1 MNIIFA
7 GQSAAVKMFFLL
19 MKELKKDLSLDKTG
33 FYVSHSLYF
42 DSFSKNYP
50 DINDYPLLKEWDITK
65 KAKSTKV
72 NYELLGK
79 YEKQIGDPFLWGP
92 LVGDRRI
99 YLGKNCELHQNY
111 KPRFSHKEM
120 LKILQTALLEI
131 EGMLDTIKPDVIIS
145 YAPVTFGDYLF
156 YLFAKTRNIQ
166 FLNIRSIKIDNFVR
180 VSKNLFGV
188 PATIFSTFNQ
198 YENNDNAPD
207 SWQQKAEVFVN
218 NAQKNKIIY
227 EGTILSKNKNNGKDG
242 LIKLIDLFRDECKYL
257 FSESRKDN
265 HVNGCFFPRL
275 YQHFIKPLKIKYVD
289 AYMKNKYLNEKD
301 LNGLEYAFFPL
312 HTEPEVSL
320 SVYSKHLMNQIETIR
335 LISWNLPV
343 CMKLVIKEHPVS
355 IGKRPLSY
363 YKKLLEIPN
372 VLLVNPKIS
381 SDVIIKNSKIVTT
394 ISSSVAFESI
404 LQRIP
409 AITLGDLNECPFSI
423 LPDTMIR
430 NVHDITQIGKNID
443 ELLRNYSFNKKSLIN
458 YVAASMK
465 ESVAVNYYNNLLE
478 RPGIAGNKGD
488 EPERQK
494 DYETLSR
501 YLSKI
506 INQK

>member
-1 MNIIFA
+1 MN
-7 GQSAAVKMFFLL
+7 
-19 MKELKKDLSLDKTG
+19 E
-33 FYVSHSLYF
+33 
-42 DSFSKNYP
+42 
-50 DINDYPLLKEWDITK
+50 
-65 KAKSTKV
+65 
-72 NYELLGK
+72 
-79 YEKQIGDPFLWGP
+79 
-92 LVGDRRI
+92 
-99 YLGKNCELHQNY
+99 
-111 KPRFSHKEM
+111 
-120 LKILQTALLEI
+120 
-131 EGMLDTIKPDVIIS
+131 
-145 YAPVTFGDYLF
+145 
-156 YLFAKTRNIQ
+156 
-166 FLNIRSIKIDNFVR
+166 
-180 VSKNLFGV
+180 
-188 PATIFSTFNQ
+188 
-198 YENNDNAPD
+198 
-207 SWQQKAEVFVN
+207 
-218 NAQKNKIIY
+218 
-227 EGTILSKNKNNGKDG
+227 
-242 LIKLIDLFRDECKYL
+242 
-257 FSESRKDN
+257 
-265 HVNGCFFPRL
+265 
-275 YQHFIKPLKIKYVD
+275 
-289 AYMKNKYLNEKD
+289 
-301 LNGLEYAFFPL
+301 
-312 HTEPEVSL
+312 
-320 SVYSKHLMNQIETIR
+320 IETIR